1 MNRRHIAALLVVS
14 VLVTGALVG
23 CETNLFTRERY
34 ETLYTGLSAE
44 DVELTL
50 GQPYARF
57 SNSWT
62 YINREPFYKAV
73 IGFDEHRQVSSM
85 AWYDSEEM
93 GDHPDSLND
102 SDADVPRSDIL
113 IDTRSGTSG
122 TIDRD

>member
-14 VLVTGALVG
+14 ALVTGALVG
-23 CETNLFTRERY
+23 CETNQFTRERY
-34 ETLYTGLSAE
+34 ETLYTGLSAV

-50 GQPYARF
+50 GTPTTKF

-73 IGFDEHRQVSSM
+73 IGFDENRLVSSM

-93 GDHPDSLND
+93 GDHPDSLNG
-102 SDADVPRSDIL
+102 SDPTEPPGDVL
-113 IDTRSGTSG
+113 IDSRSGTSE

>member
-1 MNRRHIAALLVVS
+1 MDRRHIAALLVVS

-23 CETNLFTRERY
+23 CETNRFTRERY

-62 YINREPFYKAV
+62 YLNREPFYKAV

-93 GDHPDSLND
+93 GDHPDSLNG
-102 SDADVPRSDIL
+102 SDPTQPPGNAL
-113 IDTRSGTSG
+113 INSRSGTSE